1 MTFQAT
7 SNTTCSLTIYIQT
20 LDRVHQ
26 SVIILSRKMLER
38 KAAGDGKAQKVK
50 TSSSLSVVS
59 GARPTAA
66 QEKQSKLS
74 AAEEYVFL
82 CEFGA
87 DIVGSISAFV
97 LALEAAGVLSNS
109 AILW

>member
-1 MTFQAT
+1 M
-7 SNTTCSLTIYIQT
+7 
-20 LDRVHQ
+20 LDR
-26 SVIILSRKMLER
+26 KDGN
-38 KAAGDGKAQKVK
+38 KALKATASKS
-50 TSSSLSVVS
+50 SSSLSVIR

-87 DIVGSISAFV
+87 DIVTLLSTFV
-97 LALEAAGVLSNS
+97 LALDAAEVLSS
-109 AILW
+109 STILW